1 MRSIVNS
8 TFVSLDGVQN
18 HMERWHFDY
27 IDAEQQEIVS
37 EQLAAADAILMG
49 RDTYEA
55 YAAVWPDRDDAY
67 SKRINAT
74 RKYVVSTT
82 LTAPQWQ
89 NTTVLEGDLIDNVER
104 LKSEGDGSILMHGF
118 GPVAK
123 ALLAAGLLDELH
135 LWIHPVFAGIGDAT
149 DLIMPVGVNV
159 ALDHVATRTLRS
171 GVVLLSYRSNDK
183 LGTRSISTKL

>member
-171 GVVLLSYRSNDK
+171 GVVLLYYRSNDK

>member
-1 MRSIVNS
+1 MRPIVNS

-18 HMERWHFDY
+18 HMERWHFGY
-27 IDAEQQEIVS
+27 IDAELQEIVL
-37 EQLAAADAILMG
+37 EQIAAADAMLMG

-55 YAAVWPDRDDAY
+55 YASVWPDRDDDY
-67 SKRINAT
+67 SSRINALP
-74 RKYVVSTT
+74 KYVASTT

-89 NTTVLEGDLIDNVER
+89 NTTVLEGDLIANVGR
-104 LKSEGDGSILMHGF
+104 LKSNGSGSILMHGF

-135 LWIHPVFAGIGDAT
+135 FWVHPVFAGIGESN
-149 DLIMPVGVNV
+149 DLILPAGTNV

-171 GVVLLSYRSNDK
+171 GVVLLSYR
-183 LGTRSISTKL
+183 TKDR

>member
-1 MRSIVNS
+1 MRPIVNS

-27 IDAEQQEIVS
+27 IDVELQEVVAEQIS
-37 EQLAAADAILMG
+37 AADAMLMG
-49 RDTYEA
+49 RNTYEA

-67 SKRINAT
+67 SRQINAM
-74 RKYVVSTT
+74 RKYVASTT
-82 LTAPQWQ
+82 LTEPQWQ
-89 NTTVLEGDLIDNVER
+89 NTTVLDGDLIDNVEH

-123 ALLAAGLLDELH
+123 TLLAAGLLDELH
-135 LWIHPVFAGIGDAT
+135 LWIHPVFAGIGEAP
-149 DLIMPVGVNV
+149 DLILPVGVNV

-171 GVVLLSYRSNDK
+171 GVVLLSYRPNDK
-183 LGTRSISTKL
+183 LGARPRSG